1 MVTGPVAHKPA
12 STSQQVGEFA
22 VSPLLSDRICP
33 DDADHSGC
41 QSLALKLSA
50 NKLVLVV
57 LVGTD
62 WLSRSPTECVAV
74 M

>member
-1 MVTGPVAHKPA
+1 MTGTVAHKPA
-12 STSQQVGEFA
+12 LTSQQVGEFA
-22 VSPLLSDRICP
+22 VSPLLSDKIRP

-41 QSLALKLSA
+41 QLETLQLSA

-62 WLSRSPTECVAV
+62 WLSRSPTSCVAV
-74 M
+74 V